1 MDRRLPQKMFATGD
15 ERCPVKLLEKLISLQ
30 PPSLKHSGSLQ
41 LRNQRVCVHTCPTL
55 PLTVHWESGTSL
67 FPVTKGLATV
77 PPVHPFIGP

>member
-1 MDRRLPQKMFATGD
+1 MERRLPQKMFATGD
-15 ERCPVKLLEKLISLQ
+15 ERCPVKLLRGPYITSTTKLEALWPTPVKKPKS
-30 PPSLKHSGSLQ
+30 
-41 LRNQRVCVHTCPTL
+41 VHTCPAL